1 MYLFF
6 FVYFHFTV
14 LQIPNPRNIG
24 ILLILNAMPT
34 NQELNQLR
42 KTLTNALG
50 TINNTLN
57 DEDMDMETVAE
68 VGDIVEIVVNPG
80 TPEEE
85 IIEGELVGV
94 LDEMDEDIV
103 DDDESSDLCRTVLV
117 RTKNGR
123 VRQAKLAKSV
133 KIRNS
138 RKQNTMTVKTANGK
152 TGNRNTDE
160 PGTGLSA
167 MRKGDVYKPPIDEG
181 LKITKNTRTQ
191 NDDDDYDFDDDDDY
205 DLYAMIGRVDADLYK
220 ALSNNSDISITKHD
234 EISDSV
240 DEFECKIRMD
250 DGEFVSVEIIPGC
263 DVNAFI
269 IDCYFTYASHKS
281 EHAVICDFDE
291 MTDEMIEPV
300 LKNMPAYVRKI
311 VQKAKAY
318 YSTTKNKSTKNQH
331 RTQDKVINATV
342 EEKPRNIIDEDGKL
356 QKNSRYKR
364 IKNYREVLNGDGSY
378 DILIEAEEVEIS
390 PSCDESG
397 IAPATVVEVVEN
409 GRVVSKTQN
418 TREVATNN
426 ASADTMLNAM
436 LAVANLSTMPLVTS
450 AMMSCPEPVQ
460 EEYDMIPPKV
470 TFGEN

>member
-263 DVNAFI
+263 DVNA
-269 IDCYFTYASHKS
+269 
-281 EHAVICDFDE
+281 
-291 MTDEMIEPV
+291 
-300 LKNMPAYVRKI
+300 L
-311 VQKAKAY
+311 
-318 YSTTKNKSTKNQH
+318 
-331 RTQDKVINATV
+331 
-342 EEKPRNIIDEDGKL
+342 
-356 QKNSRYKR
+356 
-364 IKNYREVLNGDGSY
+364 
-378 DILIEAEEVEIS
+378 
-390 PSCDESG
+390 
-397 IAPATVVEVVEN
+397 
-409 GRVVSKTQN
+409 
-418 TREVATNN
+418 
-426 ASADTMLNAM
+426 
-436 LAVANLSTMPLVTS
+436 
-450 AMMSCPEPVQ
+450 
-460 EEYDMIPPKV
+460 
-470 TFGEN
+470 